1 MEIAQKIPWDDAYG
15 IGIAL
20 IDTQHKHLFDLVNK
34 LYVLQDNSNIKE
46 QIRQILYEFNDYTV
60 THFNDEEDYM
70 ASIGYPELEYH
81 KELHKN
87 ITESLAKIIHTPANL
102 SIIQSKM
109 KIVAKRVLI
118 EHILHEDTKIK
129 LYQLSKQETDEDI
142 FDITNG

>member
-1 MEIAQKIPWDDAYG
+1 MQNNQKIPWDNAYS
-15 IGIAL
+15 IGIKL

-34 LYVLQDNSNIKE
+34 LYVLEGNSNIKE

-60 THFNDEEDYM
+60 THFKDEEEYM
-70 ASIGYPELEYH
+70 ASISFPELENH
-81 KELHKN
+81 KMLHKA
-87 ITESLAKIIHTPANL
+87 IIETLAKIIHTPATL

-109 KIVAKRVLI
+109 KVVAKRVLI